1 MNVIIVDDERLV
13 LAAETTVIKK
23 ALPQAKLASFRDNQS
38 AAEYA
43 SRNPIDV
50 AFLDIQ
56 MRGFTGLELARQ
68 LIAMNPKINIIFCT
82 GYAEY
87 SLEAFS
93 LYASGYLLKPITVE
107 KVLDAMAHLR
117 FPPPHEMPLVI
128 RCFGNFE
135 VLCNGVPVKFK
146 HIRTRELLAYLV
158 DRKGA
163 LVSTNEAMAAM
174 FGDEDKG
181 SYMRTLKADLINT
194 FSELGLEDVLIQ
206 HNKQIGILCDQVSC
220 DYFDYLNGR
229 KDLFRGEYMTQFT
242 FGEETLAR
250 LLYHS

>member
-1 MNVIIVDDERLV
+1 MNVIVVDDERLV
-13 LAAETTVIKK
+13 LAAETTVIQK
-23 ALPQAKLASFRDNQS
+23 ALPQAKLASFRDDQS

-43 SRNPIDV
+43 SQNPIDV

-107 KVLDAMAHLR
+107 KVLDAIAHLR
-117 FPPPHEMPLVI
+117 FLPHEMPLVI

-135 VLCNGVPVKFK
+135 VLFNDVPVKFK
-146 HIRTRELLAYLV
+146 HSRTRELLAYLV

-194 FSELGLEDVLIQ
+194 FSELGLGDVLIQ
-206 HNKQIGILCDQVSC
+206 HNKKIGVLCEKVSC
-220 DYFDYLNGR
+220 DYYDYLNGR
-229 KDLFRGEYMTQFT
+229 KELFRGEYMAQFS
-242 FGEETLAR
+242 FGEETLAG
-250 LLYHS
+250 LIHHS